1 MAVTNIGI
9 LILFGTF
16 VIFLLTRVPISFALA
31 FSSLLTCLYMKIN
44 VFTVLQKMVSGMNS
58 YTLLAIPFFLLCGE
72 IMNQGG
78 ISGKIVTFANSCVG
92 HWHGGVAQV
101 NVLSSMLFG
110 GISGSPVADCA
121 SLGPFEIKLM
131 TDSGYDNDYSI
142 ALTVASSCQ
151 ATLIPPSHNMVIYA
165 LVAGSSVSVGGLLM
179 GGLVPGIILGIALM
193 IYVYFNAR
201 HNKYP
206 RGRKFTAKERWVAFR
221 DGFFGLLTA
230 VIIVVGVCGGI
241 CTATESA
248 AVACVYAF
256 IITFFVY
263 REVPFKAIFK
273 ILRKTLKTLAMVLA
287 LMSTAQ
293 VFSYLMAYL
302 KVPALITGYLI
313 QLSDSKVVILL
324 LINLMLL
331 FLGCIMDMAP
341 LIVICTPIL
350 LPVVQNFGMSATQ
363 FGILLILNLSIGL
376 CTPPVGCALYV
387 GCAVGKGKMG
397 NVAKAM
403 LPMYSVMIIVL
414 IIVTFVPKLSLW
426 LPALIGYIT

>member
-1 MAVTNIGI
+1 MAVTNIAI
-9 LILFGTF
+9 IILFGSL
-16 VIFLLTRVPISFALA
+16 VIFLLSRVPISFALA
-31 FSSLLTCLYMKIN
+31 FSSLITCIYMKIN

-78 ISGKIVTFANSCVG
+78 ISSKIVKFANACVG

-165 LVAGSSVSVGGLLM
+165 LVAGSVSIGGLLM
-179 GGLVPGIILGIALM
+179 GGLVPGIILGLALM
-193 IYVYFNAR
+193 VYVYINAR
-201 HNKYP
+201 KNNRA
-206 RGRKFTAKERWVAFR
+206 RGRKFTTREKWVAFR
-221 DGFFGLLTA
+221 DGFFGILTA

-248 AVACVYAF
+248 AVACIYAF

-263 REVPFKAIFK
+263 REVPLRAIFK
-273 ILRKTLKTLAMVLA
+273 IFRKTLNTLAMVLA

-293 VFSYLMAYL
+293 IFSYLMAYL
-302 KVPALITGYLI
+302 KVPALITNYLI
-313 QLSDSKVVILL
+313 NLSDSKIVILL
-324 LINLMLL
+324 LINIMLL
-331 FLGCIMDMAP
+331 LLGCIMDMAP

-350 LPVVQNFGMSATQ
+350 LPVVQNFGMSALQ
-363 FGILLILNLSIGL
+363 FGVIMILNLSIGL

-387 GCAVGKGKMG
+387 GCSVGKGKMG
-397 NVAKAM
+397 KVAKEM
-403 LPMYSVMIIVL
+403 LPMYAVMIIVL
-414 IIVTFVPKLSLW
+414 MLVTFIPELSLW
-426 LPALIGYIT
+426 LPRMIGYAT